1 MQFLQVTLQA
11 ARDLV
16 PALRNFYTE
25 RLGLERISGDRFAI
39 GATSLRFVAGDGEPF
54 YHFALLVPGDRFA
67 EAHRWAAQRVEL
79 LPGGDLD
86 EVIFE
91 FDNWHARAVY
101 FHDPA
106 GNIVELIAHRG
117 VAETGSTAEF
127 DASELLGFS
136 ELGLVG
142 NPREMAEGLNQLGIR
157 LWDGDLNDGLAFVG
171 ERARTLILSP
181 QGRGWLPTR
190 RPAERHPVEAVLDG
204 PPSGTLTV
212 GDHRIARSLTN

>member
-1 MQFLQVTLQA
+1 MQFLHVTLQA

-16 PALRNFYTE
+16 PALRDFYVE
-25 RLGLERISGDRFAI
+25 RLRLDQIDGDRFAI
-39 GATSLRFVAGDGEPF
+39 GATTLGFVAGDGEPF
-54 YHFALLVPGDRFA
+54 YHFALLVPGDRCA
-67 EAHRWAAQRVEL
+67 AAHSWAAQRVEL
-79 LPGGDLD
+79 LPGGDID
-86 EVIFE
+86 EVIFD
-91 FDNWHARAVY
+91 FDNWHARAFY

-117 VAETGSTAEF
+117 VGETGLTAAF

-142 NPREMAEGLNQLGIR
+142 NPREMAEGLDQLGLP
-157 LWDGDLNDGLAFVG
+157 LWDGDLDDGLAFVG

-190 RPAERHPVEAVLDG
+190 RPAQRHPVEAVLDG
-204 PPSGTLTV
+204 PPSGNLTV
-212 GDHRIARSLTN
+212 GDHRITRL